1 MIKQKAPK
9 DMTFEEGIAYSE
21 KVFKDGKESGCYSD
35 GSLFTF
41 AEFFEFLHRRLKEP
55 APNPFTPD
63 QLAVMREHQRNGI
76 NFAVNNSGFSLLFY
90 KKKPYIE
97 NNVWKPLD
105 GFVTSIQPSISFLG
119 AALEI
124 NEVICFADYAP
135 LEEK

>member
-1 MIKQKAPK
+1 MINKKAPK
-9 DMTFEEGIAYSE
+9 DMTAVEFVDYLIAGKKDE
-21 KVFKDGKESGCYSD
+21 KTLDINVYYTLEFIKD
-35 GSLFTF
+35 
-41 AEFFEFLHRRLKEP
+41 RLNEP

-105 GFVTSIQPSISFLG
+105 GFVTSIKPSISFLG

>member
-9 DMTFEEGIAYSE
+9 DMTATEFVAHLEIIASREMLAKNLEGWAITLQ
-21 KVFKDGKESGCYSD
+21 GLRKELS
-35 GSLFTF
+35 
-41 AEFFEFLHRRLKEP
+41 EP